1 MPVIDAHSHI
11 YPDKIACKAS
21 SAVGDFYGVDM
32 NAKNASASSMLAACE
47 GSPITHHL
55 VHSVATTPGQVP
67 IINDFI
73 AEQCRAHDNFVGFAT
88 MHQDFEDVE
97 GEINRAIDLGL
108 KGVKI
113 HPDTQKVNM
122 DDPRLMHLYE
132 VIEGRLPIVIHTGD
146 YRYDLLASA
155 PPEAHPAHVPEPGG
169 GRGPL
174 RRLVGVRLRPRSIW
188 KTRTATWTPPAP
200 WKFLGPRRTV
210 ELAPRLRRR
219 ARDVRQRLPHVEPR
233 RPSTTCSPPCPS
245 PRRRVRS
252 HHLAQRPTLP
262 LAKKSS
268 SSPFSLEQ
276 RTRAP
281 DARYGG
287 GELRVGVRVIAM
299 EYASLR
305 LARLDIYQ
313 SDSRK

>member
-122 DDPRLMHLYE
+122 DDPRLMYLYE

-146 YRYDLLASA
+146 YRYDFS
-155 PPEAHPAHVPEPGG
+155 HP
-169 GRGPL
+169 
-174 RRLVGVRLRPRSIW
+174 RRLKRILHTFPNLVVDAALFGGWSVFDYALEYLEDENCYVDTSS
-188 KTRTATWTPPAP
+188 ALE
-200 WKFLGPRRTV
+200 FLGPRRTV
-210 ELAPRLRRR
+210 ELARAYGIERVMFGSDYPLRTTRS
-219 ARDVRQRLPHVEPR
+219 AYDALMKLPFDEAER
-233 RPSTTCSPPCPS
+233 
-245 PRRRVRS
+245 
-252 HHLAQRPTLP
+252 
-262 LAKKSS
+262 
-268 SSPFSLEQ
+268 EQ
-276 RTRAP
+276 ICRKT
-281 DARYGG
+281 
-287 GELRVGVRVIAM
+287 
-299 EYASLR
+299 ASGLFG
-305 LARLDIYQ
+305 L
-313 SDSRK
+313 

>member
-108 KGVKI
+108 KGPELCLPPQLDLVVEFS
-113 HPDTQKVNM
+113 Q
-122 DDPRLMHLYE
+122 LQL
-132 VIEGRLPIVIHTGD
+132 GR
-146 YRYDLLASA
+146 
-155 PPEAHPAHVPEPGG
+155 
-169 GRGPL
+169 
-174 RRLVGVRLRPRSIW
+174 
-188 KTRTATWTPPAP
+188 K
-200 WKFLGPRRTV
+200 KLGQTV
-210 ELAPRLRRR
+210 RR
-219 ARDVRQRLPHVEPR
+219 ADVCIQN
-233 RPSTTCSPPCPS
+233 
-245 PRRRVRS
+245 
-252 HHLAQRPTLP
+252 
-262 LAKKSS
+262 
-268 SSPFSLEQ
+268 
-276 RTRAP
+276 
-281 DARYGG
+281 
-287 GELRVGVRVIAM
+287 
-299 EYASLR
+299 
-305 LARLDIYQ
+305 
-313 SDSRK
+313 

>member
-1 MPVIDAHSHI
+1 GKLLLNTEGSTMPVIDAHSHI

-113 HPDTQKVNM
+113 HPTPKGE
-122 DDPRLMHLYE
+122 H
-132 VIEGRLPIVIHTGD
+132 GRPAAHAPVRDYRAGCPSSSPGD
-146 YRYDLLASA
+146 YRYDS
-155 PPEAHPAHVPEPGG
+155 H
-169 GRGPL
+169 
-174 RRLVGVRLRPRSIW
+174 I
-188 KTRTATWTPPAP
+188 
-200 WKFLGPRRTV
+200 
-210 ELAPRLRRR
+210 R
-219 ARDVRQRLPHVEPR
+219 A
-233 RPSTTCSPPCPS
+233 
-245 PRRRVRS
+245 
-252 HHLAQRPTLP
+252 A
-262 LAKKSS
+262 
-268 SSPFSLEQ
+268 
-276 RTRAP
+276 
-281 DARYGG
+281 
-287 GELRVGVRVIAM
+287 
-299 EYASLR
+299 
-305 LARLDIYQ
+305 
-313 SDSRK
+313 